1 MRWSSII
8 KTHQKKRTSKSYHT
22 HNSFLSLSS
31 VSLITKFRVKEILKI
46 RHITW
51 NISLW
56 VPFVDV
62 SDLGLLRSA
71 GMHETIVSVS
81 ETIEYSSLVQSSA
94 IMMVSFGV
102 SQEIIHYRNPANYH
116 MPK

>member
-1 MRWSSII
+1 M
-8 KTHQKKRTSKSYHT
+8 TSKSYHT

-31 VSLITKFRVKEILKI
+31 VSLITEFRVKEILKT

-51 NISLW
+51 IISLW

-71 GMHETIVSVS
+71 GMHETTIALS
-81 ETIEYSSLVQSSA
+81 EIIEYSSSVQSSA
-94 IMMVSFGV
+94 IMMVSIGV
-102 SQEIIHYRNPANYH
+102 NQEIIHYRNLANYH
-116 MPK
+116 MSK